1 LGLRPSAA
9 LAIISESSVAD
20 LGLCPIVT
28 SVGVVPLGSVSKL
41 LVSITVL
48 AGRITAKGSALSVSN
63 ASRQKKDGDK

>member
-9 LAIISESSVAD
+9 LAVTAKSSVAD
-20 LGLCPIVT
+20 LSLCPIVA
-28 SVGVVPLGSVSKL
+28 SVGVLAVSGVSKL

-48 AGRITAKGSALSVSN
+48 ARRITAKGSALSVSN

>member
-9 LAIISESSVAD
+9 LAVIAKGSVAN

-28 SVGVVPLGSVSKL
+28 SVGVVPLGSVSVL

-48 AGRITAKGSALSVSN
+48 ARRIAAKGSALSVSN
-63 ASRQKKDGDK
+63 ASGQKKDGDK